1 MNTFARI
8 LPFLWPSRKQLLLSF
23 FFAFLVAVLWG
34 GNLSIAFPVVKVLV
48 EGENAQ
54 SYVKKQIDEC
64 DATIKK
70 SEQELAEY
78 NQQLKGADQNE
89 ELSLLRKIARA
100 DGRMTKASSRL
111 AILRWVNVHVVPR
124 VPTDRFNTFTL
135 ILRSP

>member
-54 SYVKKQIDEC
+54 TYVKKQIDEC

-78 NQQLKGADQNE
+78 NQQLKGANQNE
-89 ELSLLRKIARA
+89 ELSFLRKIARA
-100 DGRMTKASSRL
+100 DST
-111 AILRWVNVHVVPR
+111 LR
-124 VPTDRFNTFTL
+124 
-135 ILRSP
+135 